1 MNTSEAARKWKCTVD
16 TVRKYCNE
24 GMIPFAE
31 KSACFPWP
39 WNIPDEVCKPPV
51 TRHKAVVMICMA
63 NAVREGGKVNIKT
76 LGISENLA
84 RDAFQYLQDC
94 GFIAMYED
102 QSEITE
108 AMKAIQILPLGE
120 KLIEADDEA
129 LKAKVKKSAEMEI
142 GCDKAGPHANLTLG
156 ISNA

>member
-1 MNTSEAARKWKCTVD
+1 M
-16 TVRKYCNE
+16 
-24 GMIPFAE
+24 
-31 KSACFPWP
+31 
-39 WNIPDEVCKPPV
+39 
-51 TRHKAVVMICMA
+51 
-63 NAVREGGKVNIKT
+63 NIKT

-94 GFIAMYED
+94 GFIAMYEA

-108 AMKAIQILPLGE
+108 AMKAIQILPLGK

-129 LKAKVKKSAEMEI
+129 LKANVKKSAEVEV

-156 ISNA
+156 ISNV

>member
-24 GMIPFAE
+24 GMVLFAE
-31 KSACFPWP
+31 KSACFPWG
-39 WNIPDEVCKPPV
+39 WNIPDEACKPPV

-63 NAVREGGKVNIKT
+63 NAVCKGGKVNIKT

-94 GFIAMYED
+94 GFITMYD
-102 QSEITE
+102 AQSEITE

-120 KLIEADDEA
+120 KLIEAD
-129 LKAKVKKSAEMEI
+129 KASKSKVKKSAEVEI
-142 GCDKAGPHANLTLG
+142 GYDKTGPHVNLTFG
-156 ISNA
+156 ISNT

>member
-1 MNTSEAARKWKCTVD
+1 MNTSEAAKKWKCTVD

-24 GMIPFAE
+24 GMVPFAE

-39 WNIPDEVCKPPV
+39 WNIPDEACKPPV

-63 NAVREGGKVNIKT
+63 NAVHEGGKVNIKT
-76 LGISENLA
+76 LGISENLV

-94 GFIAMYED
+94 GFIAKYD
-102 QSEITE
+102 AQSEITE

-120 KLIEADDEA
+120 KLVEAD
-129 LKAKVKKSAEMEI
+129 KASKTKVKKSADVEL
-142 GCDKAGPHANLTLG
+142 GYDKTGPHVNLTFG
-156 ISNA
+156 ISNT